1 MNHLFSLHFLFLFSK
16 VTVAVIAM
24 DLEAARSKISEV
36 DRRLVDL
43 LNERARLSLN
53 VGAAKRLSLKEQK
66 GGNVEK
72 EPEVYVPGQ
81 EKKVFEKVCGLNR
94 GPLSGESVCAI
105 YREIMSA
112 SISLQSDVTVGYL
125 GPPGTFSHQAA
136 LKRFGDSLGC
146 VPYAKIEEVINAV
159 SKEEITYGLV
169 PIENSTFGT
178 VVQTLDSF
186 VGKPHVRIRAEV
198 YLPVTQSLLSRY
210 QLPAVRKVFSHPQA
224 FGQSR
229 RWLDQNLPNATKVE
243 VSSTAKAAEMA
254 ASENYAAA
262 ICSEVCASLYSLDV
276 LAKDITTTKDNAT
289 RFLVLG
295 QSSDGPTGDD
305 KTLLMFTVDH
315 REPGALCG
323 ALNMF
328 AKYKINQTAIN
339 SRPSG
344 QRRWHYMFFVE
355 IAGHELDDNVARAL
369 QDINSYCLDLVVL
382 GSYPRQSY

>member
-1 MNHLFSLHFLFLFSK
+1 
-16 VTVAVIAM
+16 M
-24 DLEAARSKISEV
+24 DLDKARSQISEV

-53 VGAAKRLSLKEQK
+53 VGTAKRKSLKEQ
-66 GGNVEK
+66 GTEG

-81 EKKVFEKVCGLNR
+81 EKRVFEKVRGLNH
-94 GPLSGESVCAI
+94 GPLSGESICAI

-112 SISLQSDVTVGYL
+112 SISLQSDVSVGYL

-136 LKRFGDSLGC
+136 MKRFGDSLAY
-146 VPYAKIEEVINAV
+146 VPYAAIEDVITAV
-159 SKEEITYGLV
+159 TKEEITYGLV

-178 VVQTLDSF
+178 VVQTLDAF
-186 VGKPHVRIRAEV
+186 VGQPRVKIRAEV

-210 QLPAVRKVFSHPQA
+210 QLPAIRKVYSHPQA

-229 RWLDQNLPNATKVE
+229 RWLDQHLPHASRVE
-243 VSSTAKAAEMA
+243 VASTAKAAELA
-254 ASENYAAA
+254 AAENYTAA
-262 ICSEVCASLYSLDV
+262 ISSEVCATLYHLDV
-276 LAKDITTTKDNAT
+276 VAKDITSANDNTT
-289 RFLVLG
+289 RFFVLG
-295 QSSDGPTGDD
+295 QSSDAPTGDD

-315 REPGALCG
+315 RQPGALCN
-323 ALNMF
+323 ALNVF

-344 QRRWHYMFFVE
+344 QRQWHYMFFVE
-355 IAGHELDDNVARAL
+355 IIGHELDTSVASAL
-369 QDINSYCLDLVVL
+369 DEIKSYCLDLVVL